1 LGYTPSHQN
10 RTPPPYRSSA
20 KRRKVSDDP
29 LFKSHEKTMQLPTA
43 KAKLDSGSSAMKT
56 PSKKIFKEDE
66 LRSLALQAELSNLR
80 AQRN

>member
-1 LGYTPSHQN
+1 
-10 RTPPPYRSSA
+10 
-20 KRRKVSDDP
+20 
-29 LFKSHEKTMQLPTA
+29 MQLPTA